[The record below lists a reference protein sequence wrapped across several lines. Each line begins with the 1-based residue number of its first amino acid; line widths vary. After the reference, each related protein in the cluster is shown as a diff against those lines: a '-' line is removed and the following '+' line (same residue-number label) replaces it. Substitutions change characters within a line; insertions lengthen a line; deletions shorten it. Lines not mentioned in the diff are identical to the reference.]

1 MQCSHTGR
9 HTPLTAER
17 QECSGKKPCG
27 SPAGAQP
34 AEVEMGVPLAL
45 ALTLGD
51 SEDQVI
57 AEVGGPPPPCCLLL
71 LAPGCA
77 PTALL

>member
-17 QECSGKKPCG
+17 QECSGKKPRG

-34 AEVEMGVPLAL
+34 AVEMGVPLAL
-45 ALTLGD
+45 ALGD

-57 AEVGGPPPPCCLLL
+57 AEVGGPPPSCCLLL